1 MIIHDEK
8 NTNTRIRDIDR
19 VFIPSW
25 NSIFQVRILV
35 NNDRNSNQN
44 VNKFRAGKKKTIE
57 SLVTCAF
64 EGLNQA
70 EEWEIETDINRTIF
84 LMEFSETVYLRR

>member
-44 VNKFRAGKKKTIE
+44 VNKFRAGKKKTLRVLL
-57 SLVTCAF
+57 LV
-64 EGLNQA
+64 L
-70 EEWEIETDINRTIF
+70 
-84 LMEFSETVYLRR
+84 LRG